1 VLRAL
6 LHLDKTA
13 PTFLI
18 LGFRIKTTRRR
29 KKMAHLK
36 GGLITALITPFKTDG
51 QIDYDSLDLL
61 VKDQVKKGVDG
72 LVISG
77 TTGESPNLSN
87 EEVRSLYLFLKERVP
102 SEIQM
107 IIGAGT
113 NSTHKTV
120 ENIKFY
126 NDLNPDAYLL
136 ATPYYNK
143 PSQRGIFE
151 HFKEAAEASNHDIL
165 LYDIPGRSI
174 VEISVE
180 ITLKLSEISNI
191 VGTKDAT
198 GNLAKLAKLKEVLPK
213 DFLLLSGDD
222 DTCADFIKQGGHGVI
237 SVLSHLVP
245 EGMKNSF
252 EGREDYSRYLKL
264 SGQIFKE
271 PNPCP
276 VKSCLKM
283 MGLIKEDFV
292 RLPLVPTTEELK
304 KELKLTL
311 NELELIK

>member
-1 VLRAL
+1 MSKLR
-6 LHLDKTA
+6 
-13 PTFLI
+13 
-18 LGFRIKTTRRR
+18 
-29 KKMAHLK
+29 
-36 GGLITALITPFKTDG
+36 GGLITALVTPFQTDG
-51 QIDYDSLDLL
+51 SIDFDSVDLL

-72 LVISG
+72 IVVSG

-87 EEVRSLYLFLKERVP
+87 EEVKKLYTFVKERV
-102 SEIQM
+102 SEDTQL

-113 NSTHKTV
+113 NSTHKTI

-126 NDLNPDAYLL
+126 EELGADAYLL

-143 PSQRGIFE
+143 PSQSGIYE
-151 HFKEAAEASNHDIL
+151 HFKTVASATDTNIL

-180 ITLKLSEISNI
+180 TTLKLSKISNI

-198 GNLAKLAKLKEVLPK
+198 GNLDKLKKLKEVLPES
-213 DFLLLSGDD
+213 FLLLSGDD
-222 DTCADFIKQGGHGVI
+222 DTCCDFIKQGGHGVI

-245 EGMKNSF
+245 EGMKKAFSG
-252 EGREDYSRYLKL
+252 EEDYSKYLTL
-264 SGQIFKE
+264 SGQIFME

-283 MGLIKEDFV
+283 MSLIKEDAV
-292 RLPLVPTTEELK
+292 RLPLVPTTEALKSELSK
-304 KELKLTL
+304 TL
-311 NELELIK
+311 SDMELI